1 MVLDTT
7 ALQPG
12 SNGFSNFGSAD
23 HQIFFSPRPRPAVRG
38 PSTPPAPRHW
48 AGRHQL
54 DQQHPARSGAQQQ
67 QGRLAVGRGVAS
79 GGATEGGRPAA
90 RISEAISTSLLQIN
104 QQPWRSSCVMGHEI
118 HLRSCGLGACDLL
131 IVGLETFETVPR
143 AMIRSSGD
151 NKEKQSM
158 CTREELEREEGMTRI
173 FRTLPSHVGVHTN
186 PWDEAWL

>member
-1 MVLDTT
+1 MASPTFCYWHI
-7 ALQPG
+7 
-12 SNGFSNFGSAD
+12 NE

-54 DQQHPARSGAQQQ
+54 DQQHPAGSGAQQQ

-104 QQPWRSSCVMGHEI
+104 QQPWR
-118 HLRSCGLGACDLL
+118 
-131 IVGLETFETVPR
+131 R
-143 AMIRSSGD
+143 ARTPSSGCTPTT
-151 NKEKQSM
+151 SM
-158 CTREELEREEGMTRI
+158 IWICFSEPLWFCFNVLIWFLTSSSDIVFTSFTVAYWFTTLISMAWTRNSL
-173 FRTLPSHVGVHTN
+173 S
-186 PWDEAWL
+186 EALVSWAMRFTWEVAD